1 MQMQDPIKEICLPW
15 VVVGSMSFISS
26 FFFVSQ
32 LLETS
37 FPHFQNRSNNTFLKR
52 LSGDLAQSWSPV
64 STSHLEDSGMG
75 YGHGDSASRDWMVVM
90 VLKMLNGPLLLG
102 DLLLAQ
108 VYSCFRDRGNGSFR
122 EQCELQHEVGR
133 PERGKESSALGATST
148 GCPLVHQI
156 RVCWS

>member
-1 MQMQDPIKEICLPW
+1 
-15 VVVGSMSFISS
+15 MSFISS

-75 YGHGDSASRDWMVVM
+75 YGHGDSASHDWMVVM

-122 EQCELQHEVGR
+122 E
-133 PERGKESSALGATST
+133 
-148 GCPLVHQI
+148 
-156 RVCWS
+156 